1 MLAIRSL
8 LGCSAAL
15 CCLAAT
21 ATVAVGEI
29 SRPRQA
35 ELLHLLRQD
44 CGSCHG
50 TMTMKGGLGS
60 PLTPTALADRATDQL
75 VDTILNGVPDTPMA
89 PWRILMNKEEATW
102 LVEQLRAGLPAE
114 R

>member
-1 MLAIRSL
+1 MPAVRSIL
-8 LGCSAAL
+8 QWSAAG

-21 ATVAVGEI
+21 AAVAVADI
-29 SRPRQA
+29 SRTRQV

-60 PLTPTALADRATDQL
+60 PLTPAALADRPVDLL
-75 VDTILNGVPDTPMA
+75 VDIVLNGVPDTPMA
-89 PWRILMNKEEATW
+89 PWRILMNEAEATW
-102 LVEQLRAGLPAE
+102 LVEQLRAGLPAG

>member
-1 MLAIRSL
+1 M
-8 LGCSAAL
+8 AA
-15 CCLAAT
+15 A
-21 ATVAVGEI
+21 EI
-29 SRPRQA
+29 SRSRQA

-50 TMTMKGGLGS
+50 TMTMKGGLGA
-60 PLTPTALADRATDQL
+60 PLTVEALADRPTDLL
-75 VDTILNGVPDTPMA
+75 VDVILNGLPNTPMA

>member
-1 MLAIRSL
+1 MSAVRSIL
-8 LGCSAAL
+8 QCAAAF

-21 ATVAVGEI
+21 ATVAIAEI
-29 SRPRQA
+29 SRPRQV

-60 PLTPTALADRATDQL
+60 PLTPSALAGRPTDSL

-102 LVEQLRAGLPAE
+102 LVEQLRAGLPSE